1 MVNDDFP
8 LSEDGIIGRNLLI
21 SEEAVRSYYLNPIVP
36 ARDVMNPIPFLSHE
50 EKAYH
55 LNERAPPN
63 DHGYSHDTLAPIY
76 KVKINTGLRSCHS
89 EDLSMPQ

>member
-8 LSEDGIIGRNLLI
+8 LSEDEIIGRNLLK
-21 SEEAVRSYYLNPIVP
+21 SKETVMLYYLNPIVL

-55 LNERAPPN
+55 LNEWALPN
-63 DHGYSHDTLAPIY
+63 YHGYPHDPVALQIA
-76 KVKINTGLRSCHS
+76 
-89 EDLSMPQ
+89 Q